1 MVEAPN
7 IIKCSPPGSLQ
18 YPCFPESDS
27 DSPALPPLLCLKWTV
42 ALLMLGEL
50 LEKQQLMEHFC
61 IMNQIPKISFL
72 GTKRDART
80 TNMEESALLVPSTK
94 QNGQYRISIHLF
106 LTLSSYCKGIAPS
119 SGSSS
124 SCTTAV

>member
-1 MVEAPN
+1 MVEAPK

-27 DSPALPPLLCLKWTV
+27 DSPALPPLLCLKWTA
-42 ALLMLGEL
+42 ALLVLGEL

-61 IMNQIPKISFL
+61 IMNQIPKISFFRPQ
-72 GTKRDART
+72 KRCKNNKYGR
-80 TNMEESALLVPSTK
+80 K
-94 QNGQYRISIHLF
+94 CFIRISIHLF
-106 LTLSSYCKGIAPS
+106 LTLSSCKGIAPS